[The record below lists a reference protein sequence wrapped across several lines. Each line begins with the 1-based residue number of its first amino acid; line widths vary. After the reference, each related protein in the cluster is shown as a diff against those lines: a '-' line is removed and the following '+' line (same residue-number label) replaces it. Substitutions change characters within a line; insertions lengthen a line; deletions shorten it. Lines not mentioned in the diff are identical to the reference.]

1 MPQAA
6 AGGRLFVMGCRPGG
20 PGGSEGFAVNLEQ
33 AIDLGREAVM
43 MMLVISGPIL
53 VLGLLVGLIVSLF
66 QAVTQLHEQT
76 LVFVPKIIA
85 MAAAAVLLMPWM
97 ARRMIEYSTE
107 LFGNWQ

>member
-1 MPQAA
+1 MI
-6 AGGRLFVMGCRPGG
+6 
-20 PGGSEGFAVNLEQ
+20 SEGLQVNLEQ

-85 MAAAAVLLMPWM
+85 MAAAGVLLMPWM
-97 ARRMIEYSTE
+97 ARRMIEYSAE
-107 LFGNWQ
+107 LFGNWR